1 MSTASLT
8 PTERTTLHRRPARG
22 SYDVATVHSILDEA
36 LICHVGFAAE
46 GQPYVLPTTH
56 ARIGDQLYI
65 HGAVGGRFLKTVKGG
80 IPVCVTVTLID
91 ALVLARSAMHHSM
104 NYRSVVVLGT
114 ATEVTDPVHKRRAF
128 DALIEHVVRGRSAE
142 IRGANE
148 KELRATTVLSLPI
161 EEASAKI
168 RTGQPIDDEEDYA
181 VPCWAGL
188 IPVSLQAGAAIADPK
203 LAPGIALPP
212 QVASYRRV

>member
-1 MSTASLT
+1 VSTASLT
-8 PTERTTLHRRPARG
+8 PTVRTTLHRRPARG
-22 SYDVATVHSILDEA
+22 SYDVATVHAILDEA
-36 LICHVGFAAE
+36 LICHVGFASE

-91 ALVLARSAMHHSM
+91 ALVLARSAFHHSM

-114 ATEVTDPVHKRRAF
+114 AIEVTDPVHKRRAF
-128 DALIEHVVRGRSAE
+128 DALIEHVVRGRSAQ

-148 KELRATTVLSLPI
+148 QELRATTVLCLPI
-161 EEASAKI
+161 AEASAKI

-188 IPVSLQAGAAIADPK
+188 VPVSLQAGAAIADPK
-203 LAPGIALPP
+203 LAAGIALPSA
-212 QVASYRRV
+212 VEAYRRV